1 MIGFG
6 LAAFKD
12 IQISIYLYRFKDIRY
27 IYKEIAGWDYS
38 KLNNC

>member
-12 IQISIYLYRFKDIRY
+12 KNI
-27 IYKEIAGWDYS
+27 EIAGWDYS